1 MRILHLVYSSSY
13 EIGGVE
19 VFSVDVIRALHER
32 GVKQFVFCRE
42 QSHIFE
48 RLHQGGIPHEFM
60 GFVRWKRWLNHRRVR
75 SKIKSYAPDVVH
87 CWQPRAA
94 IYMPGNSGVPA
105 LGWFGISSDA
115 TKMKHYATCDYYM
128 GVSHELADYIRRQSG
143 YPDRTFVG
151 HTFGTLSED
160 PPLSRE
166 EFGIPNDKPVVL
178 MLARINSQKGVDILL
193 RAAVDL
199 DVFLLLAG
207 DGAGMEN
214 YQKLTRDLG
223 IESRVRFIG
232 WRNDRSAL
240 LGLADVVALPSRSE
254 AFGTVM
260 AEAWYKGVPVVASR
274 ADGPRQY
281 IEHGMNGMLSDIDDV
296 NGLAV
301 NLRAVLEDDALR
313 SRLIAGGTH
322 TYETQFSKEVVISN
336 LIKSYEDIVRKG
348 VIKNQ

>member
-1 MRILHLVYSSSY
+1 MVYSSSY
-13 EIGGVE
+13 EIGGAE
-19 VFSVDVIRALHER
+19 VFSMDTIRALHER
-32 GVKQFVFCRE
+32 GVEQFVFCRK
-42 QSHIFE
+42 QAHIFD
-48 RLHQGGIPHEFM
+48 RLHQGEIPYEFM
-60 GFVRWKRWLNHRRVR
+60 DFVRWKKWFNHRQALR
-75 SKIKSYAPDVVH
+75 KIKSYAPDVVH

-94 IYMPGNSGVPA
+94 ISMPGNSGVPV
-105 LGWFGISSDA
+105 LGWFGANS
-115 TKMKHYATCDYYM
+115 KLKHYATCDYYM
-128 GVSHELADYIRRQSG
+128 GVSRELVEYIKRESG
-143 YPDRTFVG
+143 YPDRVFLG
-151 HTFGTLSED
+151 HTFGTLPED
-160 PPLSRE
+160 PPLSRK
-166 EFGIPNDKPVVL
+166 EFGIPDGKPVIL

-336 LIKSYEDIVRKG
+336 LIKSYEDIIRKG
-348 VIKNQ
+348 VIRNQ